1 MSADPLAITFAKADD
16 GSAVLAKVLHV
27 DLSAEWPLVQRVE
40 TSPQITRHRFRSR
53 VVRDLPDMLSA
64 LRGAAIAGE
73 IAVRGEPRALVGRR
87 AIYDDREK
95 GPAGLDVAARQWVGF
110 DWDSVPLP
118 EGVDPLLN
126 PEAIPPIIMKRLP
139 PPFRVADCV
148 VQISASAGVKP
159 GARARTWHLLDRPL
173 AGTDLKLWCRPAIE
187 RHLLDPVTLVET
199 QPHYLSITV
208 RGGHDPCP
216 ERFTLYRAGNGV
228 EFVDCTDFGR
238 VQEAQRIAE
247 ARGKAERERMAKAM
261 RQRLGTTAPRD
272 ERQAYELSIRKAERA
287 IVGSGKGSR
296 HPVYVEQMARMRAI
310 CERHG
315 HDFGKARDRL
325 RAAYV
330 SILTPDEARQRQRGS
345 TDGRVRWLE
354 ARP

>member
-1 MSADPLAITFAKADD
+1 MNANPLSMTFAKAADN
-16 GSAVLAKVLHV
+16 SVTLAKIIYV
-27 DLSAEWPLVQRVE
+27 DWSAEWPIVRRVE
-40 TSPQITRHRFRSR
+40 PSPQITMHRFRSR
-53 VVRDLPDMLSA
+53 LLTGLLDMRNA

-73 IAVRGEPRALVGRR
+73 IAVRGEPKAPVGRR
-87 AIYDDREK
+87 AIYPDKKK
-95 GPAGLDVAARQWVGF
+95 GPAGLEVVPRQWVGF
-110 DWDSVPLP
+110 DWDSVGLP
-118 EGVDPLLN
+118 EDVDALLN

-173 AGTDLKLWCRPAIE
+173 TGTDLKLWCKPAIE

-208 RGGHDPCP
+208 EGGHDPCP
-216 ERFTLYRAGNGV
+216 ERFALYRAGNGL

-238 VQEAQRIAE
+238 VLDEQRKAE
-247 ARGKAERERMAKAM
+247 DIERERREKLAAAL
-261 RQRLGTTAPRD
+261 RHRGRTDDGNAF
-272 ERQAYELSIRKAERA
+272 ELSIRKAERA
-287 IVGSGKGSR
+287 IIGSSKGAR
-296 HPVYVEQMARMRAI
+296 HPVYTTEMARLQTIADK
-310 CERHG
+310 HG

-330 SILTPDEARQRQRGS
+330 SILSPDEARQRQRGS
-345 TDGRVRWLE
+345 TDGVVRWLE
-354 ARP
+354 ARA